1 MKQWASREE
10 AIAAFKER
18 EEPYKIEIIEQ
29 DIPDDGHAIGLYHHQ
44 EYTDMCRGP
53 HVPNTRFL
61 RHFKLTNVTGAYWR
75 GNVDI
80 KQLQR
85 IYGIAFTSKQD
96 LDAHLK
102 FLEEAAKR
110 DHRIWQRHWT
120 SSTCRK
126 RALAWCSGIQM
137 AGLCIACLKI
147 IFVIVLLHS
156 DL

>member
-1 MKQWASREE
+1 
-10 AIAAFKER
+10 
-18 EEPYKIEIIEQ
+18 
-29 DIPDDGHAIGLYHHQ
+29 
-44 EYTDMCRGP
+44 MCRGP

-75 GNVDI
+75 GNVDN
-80 KQLQR
+80 KQPQR

-110 DHRIWQRHWT
+110 DHRNLAKTLT

-126 RALAWCSGIQM
+126 RRQHGVLASKWLDCVSR
-137 AGLCIACLKI
+137 A
-147 IFVIVLLHS
+147 
-156 DL
+156 